1 MTTLPVKNTGSL
13 LPVAEIKQPQTSS
26 EDNSFADVLR
36 QSKGR
41 TEKDSP
47 QPVKNKELV
56 KPERQKIRSKEEKQ
70 TVPDREIEEPTTE
83 QVQSAMETL
92 STMAETVI
100 EDLAQ
105 LFEVEPEKV
114 MELMDSLEL
123 SGVELMEAGQLQS
136 LLVKLAGE
144 TDESFLLTTD
154 EMVTDFNKLI
164 GEVMENVEQAAQE
177 FGMSGEEMLKAVREN
192 MQDGAEKLV
201 QNPIQEEPNLKP
213 ETYTV
218 SVSES
223 GEQVTFEMAKDE
235 ESGVVKTTDVVST
248 QNQPELTETK
258 EAGQN
263 GQETAQDKEQDR
275 DSTEHTSHY
284 SGSFSQQIDSFKQ
297 LQTEL
302 QDVLP
307 SFTSEQV
314 DDIMDQIVERMRVDQ
329 SEGLTKLEMQ
339 LKPEHLGRVTIEIT
353 ARNGE
358 LTAQITTQ
366 NEQVKAAVEA
376 QLTILKENLSDQG
389 LKVESVEVMV
399 ETHSF
404 EQSFEG
410 QEHSGQ
416 ESSSEAKKNRT
427 HRIRLDEIN
436 LEDEDALTE
445 EERIV
450 AQLMADR
457 GGTVDYAV

>member
-1 MTTLPVKNTGSL
+1 
-13 LPVAEIKQPQTSS
+13 
-26 EDNSFADVLR
+26 
-36 QSKGR
+36 
-41 TEKDSP
+41 
-47 QPVKNKELV
+47 
-56 KPERQKIRSKEEKQ
+56 
-70 TVPDREIEEPTTE
+70 
-83 QVQSAMETL
+83 
-92 STMAETVI
+92 
-100 EDLAQ
+100 
-105 LFEVEPEKV
+105 
-114 MELMDSLEL
+114 
-123 SGVELMEAGQLQS
+123 
-136 LLVKLAGE
+136 
-144 TDESFLLTTD
+144 
-154 EMVTDFNKLI
+154 
-164 GEVMENVEQAAQE
+164 
-177 FGMSGEEMLKAVREN
+177 
-192 MQDGAEKLV
+192 
-201 QNPIQEEPNLKP
+201 
-213 ETYTV
+213 
-218 SVSES
+218 
-223 GEQVTFEMAKDE
+223 
-235 ESGVVKTTDVVST
+235 
-248 QNQPELTETK
+248 
-258 EAGQN
+258 
-263 GQETAQDKEQDR
+263 
-275 DSTEHTSHY
+275 
-284 SGSFSQQIDSFKQ
+284 
-297 LQTEL
+297 
-302 QDVLP
+302 
-307 SFTSEQV
+307 
-314 DDIMDQIVERMRVDQ
+314 MDQIVERMRVDQ